1 MTTPLRIDI
10 WSDFACPWCYLG
22 KRKFE
27 AALQDFDRIPVEVV
41 WRSYQLSPDMEEDFI
56 GDRASYLRE
65 KLGWN
70 DAQMAES
77 DARLKDLGA
86 AFDIDYNFADNK
98 ITNTHL
104 AHELLHYAASQGRQ
118 NEVADALF
126 RANFTDGEVISN
138 IETLVEIAEALGLDE
153 DDAQQALESGHFAEA
168 VEEDKELGA
177 KIGVNGVPFFVLQGK
192 YAISGA
198 QDPDTFLRALTKVA
212 QEEGL

>member
-10 WSDFACPWCYLG
+10 WSDFACPWCFLG

-27 AALQDFDRIPVEVV
+27 AALQDFDRIPVEIV
-41 WRSYQLSPDMEEDFI
+41 WRSYQLNPDMEEDFI
-56 GDRASYLRE
+56 GDRTSYLRE
-65 KLGWN
+65 KLGWSE
-70 DAQMAES
+70 AQMAES
-77 DARLKDLGA
+77 DARLKDLGE
-86 AFDIDYNFADNK
+86 AFGIDYNFADNK

-104 AHELLHYAASQGRQ
+104 AHELLHFAASQGRQ
-118 NEVADALF
+118 NEMADALF
-126 RANFTDGEVISN
+126 RANFTDGEVVSN
-138 IETLVEIAEALGLDE
+138 IETLVEIAESLGLDE
-153 DDAQQALESGHFAEA
+153 DDAQQALESGHFSDA

-198 QDPDTFLRALTKVA
+198 QDPDTFLRALTQVA